1 MWLAVAEPVEFPQP
15 EERWGPGRAMRGWG
29 GETEAERGCL
39 GSPALPDPGPSLG
52 FWEEELRGGPWRLKG
67 LSYKTPR
74 PGST

>member
-1 MWLAVAEPVEFPQP
+1 
-15 EERWGPGRAMRGWG
+15 MRGWG

-52 FWEEELRGGPWRLKG
+52 FWEEALRGGPWRLNG